1 MSEHS
6 DDACEVP
13 LVERL
18 RSVPSD
24 ARAEVE
30 VGYCH
35 HRYIPYGRL
44 CHDAATKI
52 RYFEAELA
60 AANAEIDRLKAGGC
74 ARDQSTTQFCS
85 EAVTLAEKLRAAQ
98 KERDDA
104 LALLGCY
111 RMDKDELKARVS
123 ELQHWKAEQLA
134 VEKEWDPNTLA
145 TLLGGQPGQSQ
156 RKVISEQVPK
166 LLARIAELEAVA
178 SKYEDLYFSTRE
190 LLNVSTE
197 RAEKL
202 ESWIRGLDSPAY
214 NPTNRRQWRGDIG
227 WLRPGQCAYVGP
239 EKPEGMR

>member
-60 AANAEIDRLKAGGC
+60 AANAEV
-74 ARDQSTTQFCS
+74 ARMKGKV
-85 EAVTLAEKLRAAQ
+85 E
-98 KERDDA
+98 
-104 LALLGCY
+104 Y
-111 RMDKDELKARVS
+111 
-123 ELQHWKAEQLA
+123 LQ
-134 VEKEWDPNTLA
+134 N
-145 TLLGGQPGQSQ
+145 
-156 RKVISEQVPK
+156 
-166 LLARIAELEAVA
+166 
-178 SKYEDLYFSTRE
+178 
-190 LLNVSTE
+190 
-197 RAEKL
+197 
-202 ESWIRGLDSPAY
+202 WIRRLEVIEA
-214 NPTNRRQWRGDIG
+214 NPTEHRRWCGEIG
-227 WLRPGQCAYVGP
+227 WLNPGQCVFVGS
-239 EKPEGMR
+239 EKPDGLL